1 MVRRLPYWCVFDPM
15 HMWRPN
21 SKCTD
26 VGGGSTP
33 NTDRGSLA
41 NIPFRW
47 MVQEIVRSKCG
58 ILLDPEAYGQW
69 SVPITIGQDIH
80 PPTSLAADQASG
92 SGNGTDTGGAVTED
106 QADALDVVQPM
117 HDQLKKM
124 PLWWILEIMFTSY
137 TYQSPQGKWV
147 TTWR

>member
-1 MVRRLPYWCVFDPM
+1 M
-15 HMWRPN
+15 
-21 SKCTD
+21 
-26 VGGGSTP
+26 
-33 NTDRGSLA
+33 
-41 NIPFRW
+41 I
-47 MVQEIVRSKCG
+47 QEIVRADCG
-58 ILLDPEAYGQW
+58 ILFDYDAFEQW
-69 SVPITIGQDIH
+69 GIPISIGKDIN

>member
-1 MVRRLPYWCVFDPM
+1 M

-80 PPTSLAADQASG
+80 PPTSLAASQAGG
-92 SGNGTDTGGAVTED
+92 SDNCTMLMED
-106 QADALDVVQPM
+106 QVDAVEQQP
-117 HDQLKKM
+117 HDQLQKNIF
-124 PLWWILEIMFTSY
+124 WWIPEIFLSSF
-137 TYQSPQGKWV
+137 TYQDVQNKWV
-147 TTWR
+147 TKWR